1 MTEKENNH
9 LDSEQNSQD
18 MSAPEDAPQHSEKKQ
33 NDDGVS
39 YVSLISDPYG
49 FTNNEVSEAQDS
61 SEPLNLDEPQDEF
74 EDDFED
80 DEDTGMNMSESA
92 SEDDE
97 TEVSA
102 ISMADLRAQ
111 AQAETAAQ
119 SESDSAIE
127 SFEVDTEEFVA
138 AEDNGALDRLAG
150 AITEQTEKDRIE
162 AEELVAKAAEALA
175 DWTPDADAK
184 AAMESANQ
192 LASQI
197 AEDQALQAELAKEAE
212 EAEQI
217 DPALAAA
224 LPQRG
229 EDGSLDLN
237 ELQSAIEAILF
248 MVDKPISM
256 ARIHEML
263 GPDFELNLFQEAM
276 SALMDR
282 YQSTAH
288 GVEIVQVANG
298 YQFRTKAGRAAL
310 VKKLAKVQTQRLSS
324 GAMESLA
331 IIAYRQPVLKDDID
345 KIRGVD
351 SSYFIRQLLDKKLIH
366 ISGRSE
372 LVGRPLLY
380 STTDEFLSLF
390 NLKDLSAMPSLREI
404 EQMIPA
410 SQSQNPE
417 DEDPRVKEMR
427 KLVGQMKSDT
437 SVSLIYDARE
447 DEKILKDIKERV
459 GSIATTTPYLEQQ
472 KEIEKQTAEAAKHGM
487 TLEEWGAAQAAA
499 AAAKEA
505 EKAAAKAGSEEAPE
519 MLPEAAPS
527 ETPAEVPHH

>member
-1 MTEKENNH
+1 MTEKENNSNH
-9 LDSEQNSQD
+9 SEQNPLETD
-18 MSAPEDAPQHSEKKQ
+18 AASAHDG
-33 NDDGVS
+33 GVS

-49 FTNNEVSEAQDS
+49 LKDNEIIEAQETL
-61 SEPLNLDEPQDEF
+61 EPLNLDEP
-74 EDDFED
+74 
-80 DEDTGMNMSESA
+80 
-92 SEDDE
+92 SEDSENDE
-97 TEVSA
+97 GSEVSA
-102 ISMADLRAQ
+102 ISMSDLRDQAMAE
-111 AQAETAAQ
+111 AQAET
-119 SESDSAIE
+119 EIE
-127 SFEVDTEEFVA
+127 DDFVA
-138 AEDNGALDRLAG
+138 AEDNGTLDRLAG
-150 AITEQTEKDRIE
+150 AISEQTEKDRVE

-175 DWTPDADAK
+175 EWTPDADAK
-184 AAMESANQ
+184 AAMDSANQ
-192 LASQI
+192 LAAQI
-197 AEDQALQAELAKEAE
+197 AEDQALQAVLAKEAE

-224 LPQRG
+224 LPQRA

-237 ELQSAIEAILF
+237 ELQSCIEAILF

-256 ARIHEML
+256 ERIREMI
-263 GPDFELNLFQEAM
+263 GPDFELPLFQEAM

-282 YQSTAH
+282 YQTVAH

-310 VKKLAKVQTQRLSS
+310 AKKLAKVQTQRLSS

-331 IIAYRQPVLKDDID
+331 IIAYRQPALKDDID

-437 SVSLIYDARE
+437 SISLIYDARE
-447 DEKILKDIKERV
+447 DEKILQDIKDRV
-459 GSIATTTPYLEQQ
+459 GAIATSTPYLDEQ
-472 KEIEKQTAEAAKHGM
+472 KELERRTAEAAKAGM
-487 TLEEWGAAQAAA
+487 TLEEWGAAQAALQ
-499 AAAKEA
+499 AAKEEA
-505 EKAAAKAGSEEAPE
+505 KEAAKASKKKARSGDQDANAADEALITPE
-519 MLPEAAPS
+519 MLDAQ
-527 ETPAEVPHH
+527 PAESIEPTSIA

>member
-1 MTEKENNH
+1 MTEKENNP
-9 LDSEQNSQD
+9 LNSEQNSPA
-18 MSAPEDAPQHSEKKQ
+18 MGAPEDT
-33 NDDGVS
+33 GVS
-39 YVSLISDPYG
+39 YVSLVADPYG
-49 FTNNEVSEAQDS
+49 FKNNEIAEAQDNQ
-61 SEPLNLDEPQDEF
+61 EPLNLDEPL
-74 EDDFED
+74 ED
-80 DEDTGMNMSESA
+80 SES
-92 SEDDE
+92 EE
-97 TEVSA
+97 GTEVSE

-111 AQAETAAQ
+111 ASAEAEAEALEIP
-119 SESDSAIE
+119 SED
-127 SFEVDTEEFVA
+127 FVA
-138 AEDNGALDRLAG
+138 AEDNGTLERLAG
-150 AITEQTEKDRIE
+150 VISEQTEKDRVE

-175 DWTPDADAK
+175 DWTPDADAR

-192 LASQI
+192 LATQI

-224 LPQRG
+224 LPQRA

-237 ELQSAIEAILF
+237 ELQSCIEAILF
-248 MVDKPISM
+248 MVDKPM
-256 ARIHEML
+256 TMERIREMI

-282 YQSTAH
+282 YQATAH
-288 GVEIVQVANG
+288 GIELIQVANG

-310 VKKLAKVQTQRLSS
+310 AKKLAKVQTQRLSS

-331 IIAYRQPVLKDDID
+331 IVAYRQPVLKDDID

-351 SSYFIRQLLDKKLIH
+351 SSYFIRQLLDKKLIQ

-499 AAAKEA
+499 AAAK
-505 EKAAAKAGSEEAPE
+505 AAAE
-519 MLPEAAPS
+519 
-527 ETPAEVPHH
+527 ETPPHAEAMAEQAPADTPTESPTP